1 MLFRCWDIG
10 SSSAPDDATLK
21 AEAPALQCT
30 TGGPYNATPTNL
42 QYVGSV
48 CGLGPDLV
56 GIHSISFAAR
66 YRTAAYSNTLSQGFQ
81 KIQAARGYDIAPIF
95 ALSSDC
101 EKYFLAPSMAR
112 STLEAFNIVRGLD
125 RSGKPN
131 DSPQDKKQKAATALL
146 RDELLMHDFVGPFSL
161 RATRIFGPISRFRV
175 AEILPRMKL
184 ASRASRLGLTVG
196 FLRMVSVLSKDFT
209 LRERNKRA
217 DLDARTNPILSHTT
231 TFVPC

>member
-1 MLFRCWDIG
+1 MRL
-10 SSSAPDDATLK
+10 LK
-21 AEAPALQCT
+21 AGAPCLAMHYWWAIQCHTPLTYNMLVPFVALD
-30 TGGPYNATPTNL
+30 PTWLGFILSASRPAIELPHIRTLSAKAFKRFRLLADMILL
-42 QYVGSV
+42 QY
-48 CGLGPDLV
+48 L
-56 GIHSISFAAR
+56 
-66 YRTAAYSNTLSQGFQ
+66 LS
-81 KIQAARGYDIAPIF
+81 
-95 ALSSDC
+95 ALIC

-112 STLEAFNIVRGLD
+112 STLDAFNVVRGLD

-161 RATRIFGPISRFRV
+161 RATRIFWTHQSLSRV
-175 AEILPRMKL
+175 AEILPRMKTCVACL
-184 ASRASRLGLTVG
+184 SSWGLLLV
-196 FLRMVSVLSKDFT
+196 FYAWSLYCPKISQ